1 MQGKVALR
9 EIGFKGLQT
18 YKEALPKEGDKCS
31 CQSNCRN
38 DYTKLL
44 GKDPATKSDN
54 FLEKFKTSFAPP
66 PSFLE
71 NYVANFFKMDMVAFV
86 LGGIGQIVSVNIN
99 TIVEKTYPEP

>member
-1 MQGKVALR
+1 MQGNVGLR

-44 GKDPATKSDN
+44 GKDPATKSDQ
-54 FLEKFKTSFAPP
+54 FLEKFQTAFDH
-66 PSFLE
+66 PSFSE
-71 NYVANFFKMDMVAFV
+71 NHVVNFPSTSCSKSPV
-86 LGGIGQIVSVNIN
+86 
-99 TIVEKTYPEP
+99 

>member
-9 EIGFKGLQT
+9 EIGLKGLQT
-18 YKEALPKEGDKCS
+18 YKETLPKERDKCS

-54 FLEKFKTSFAPP
+54 FFEKVPKGGGLFSIQKFILQIFGSFNQT
-66 PSFLE
+66 F
-71 NYVANFFKMDMVAFV
+71 
-86 LGGIGQIVSVNIN
+86 
-99 TIVEKTYPEP
+99 